1 MKAVKLNLIGRP
13 ITKKNSQRIVLTKN
27 NKRFIIQS
35 KQYLD
40 YEKNCLWQL
49 KAQYKGETITDKL
62 NLKAYYYMPDRRIP
76 DLINLLQSTCDIL
89 EKARIIE
96 NDKNIIS
103 FDGSKIMGI
112 NKENPR
118 TEIIIEGL
126 GGGEK

>member
-40 YEKNCLWQL
+40 YENNCLWQL
-49 KAQYKGETITDKL
+49 KAQYKDETIKSKL

-126 GGGEK
+126 GGDEK

>member
-40 YEKNCLWQL
+40 YENNCLWQL
-49 KAQYKGETITDKL
+49 KAQYKDETIKSKL

-112 NKENPR
+112 DKENPR
-118 TEIIIEGL
+118 AEIIIEGV
-126 GGGEK
+126 EK

>member
-40 YEKNCLWQL
+40 YENNCLWQL
-49 KAQYKGETITDKL
+49 KAQYKDETIKSKL

-112 NKENPR
+112 DKENPR
-118 TEIIIEGL
+118 AEIIIEGL

>member
-40 YEKNCLWQL
+40 YENNCLWQL
-49 KAQYKGETITDKL
+49 KAQYKDETIKSKL

-103 FDGSKIMGI
+103 FDGSKIMGMD
-112 NKENPR
+112 KENPSA
-118 TEIIIEGL
+118 EIIIEGL
-126 GGGEK
+126 GGCEK